1 VGIEVYLNLFSKFFH
16 ANNKS
21 NNPKKFTICLPPPNV
36 TGYLHIGHALTI
48 AIEDSLVRSKRMQGF
63 ETLFIPGTDHA
74 GIATQTVAEKKLFKE
89 TGKTRHDLGR
99 EEFLKVVWKFK
110 ETHGNGILNQLRR
123 TAGSMDWD
131 RLAFTMDDNLSKAVA
146 EAFVRLFEM
155 NLIYRAN
162 RLVNW
167 STTLKT
173 AISDI
178 EVEHIDIEKRT
189 LLEVPGY

>member
-1 VGIEVYLNLFSKFFH
+1 VGAKVRSSSLSKFFH
-16 ANNKS
+16 ANNQTT
-21 NNPKKFTICLPPPNV
+21 NPKRFAITLPPPNV
-36 TGYLHIGHALTI
+36 TGYLHIGHALTV
-48 AIEDSLVRSKRMQGF
+48 AIEDALVRNKRMNGY
-63 ETLFIPGTDHA
+63 ETLFLPGTDHA

-99 EEFLKVVWKFK
+99 EKFLEVVWQFK

-123 TAGSMDWD
+123 TGSSMDWD
-131 RLAFTMDDNLSKAVA
+131 RLAFTMDDQLSKSVG
-146 EAFVRLFEM
+146 EGFVRLFEM
-155 NLIYRAN
+155 GLIYRAN

-178 EVEHIDIEKRT
+178 
-189 LLEVPGY
+189 